1 MTNEEV
7 VGRIAALEVI
17 AMTALGLNLANVRN
31 DPDYKKSGA
40 LLATMREALK
50 TQAATLPA
58 EAQKHAIRYGNHLL
72 DAVEKKVRA
81 RGGEGGQLN

>member
-1 MTNEEV
+1 MTTEEV
-7 VGRIAALEVI
+7 VGRIAVLEVI

-50 TQAATLPA
+50 VKRQLYPPKHKHMQSAKAT
-58 EAQKHAIRYGNHLL
+58 IY
-72 DAVEKKVRA
+72 
-81 RGGEGGQLN
+81 

>member
-31 DPDYKKSGA
+31 DPDYEKSDA

-50 TQAATLPA
+50 SQAATLPA
-58 EAQKHAIRYGNHLL
+58 GAQTHAIRYGNHLV
-72 DAVEKKVRA
+72 DAVEKRYERVAVRVA
-81 RGGEGGQLN
+81 N